1 MIGSS
6 TPFTIDL
13 VLGLI
18 GGAIAIAILTFYAL
32 RAILRVNAG
41 LTSDQSASR
50 PALNQLLTFIAG
62 FVDRRRGLDLRLD
75 RRLTELEMLV
85 RQSGGTFLNGATGTE
100 IFVARWVLPILVGL
114 FLLVL
119 LSLLRLPMGMVVL
132 MTLLF
137 SAMSFAWPESGLKAA
152 AQTRTRLFARQLP
165 GALDILRLV
174 AQSGGD
180 LFSAIVSVTQV
191 CEPGPVREELISVRN
206 EVTLGV
212 SLATALVHVAE
223 RVNTSEANAV
233 FSTLSQSLEMGTSVT
248 ENLRNAS
255 ALIRRQGRVR
265 AQEQAQKAVVAM
277 SFPLLLLIL
286 PGVFIVLLGPLVL
299 QFLTR

>member
-1 MIGSS
+1 MIGTS
-6 TPFTIDL
+6 TSLSMDL
-13 VLGLI
+13 LFGVI
-18 GGAIAIAILTFYAL
+18 GGATAIAIVTFYAI
-32 RAILRVNAG
+32 RALLRVNA
-41 LTSDQSASR
+41 DIVAEKSASR
-50 PALNQLLTFIAG
+50 PALNQLLTFVAT
-62 FVDRRRGLDLRLD
+62 FVEHRRGLDLRLD
-75 RRLTELEMLV
+75 RRLTELDMLV
-85 RQSGGTFLNGATGTE
+85 RQSGGTFLNGASGTE
-100 IFVARWVLPILVGL
+100 IFVARWVLPILVTL
-114 FLLVL
+114 FMLVL
-119 LSLLRLPMGMVVL
+119 LSLLRLPTAMVLL

-137 SAMSFAWPESGLKAA
+137 AAMSFAWPESGLKAA
-152 AQTRTRLFARQLP
+152 AQARTRLFARQLP

-191 CEPGPVREELISVRN
+191 CEPGPVREELIAVRN

-212 SLATALVHVAE
+212 SLATALMHVSE
-223 RVNTSEANAV
+223 RINTPEANAV
-233 FSTLSQSLEMGTSVT
+233 FTTLSQSLEMGTSVT

-299 QFLTR
+299 QFLAR